1 MKQLKYCPVPVVGA
15 PSGLAAGGGF
25 EVLMHCDKLVVHSNS
40 TLGLVESGVGL
51 VPSGGGVKESYLRW
65 YQVSGDWDEA
75 AWQTWMQIG
84 YGRTGT
90 SPELSA
96 KFQYFRT
103 GHDVAILSRDRL
115 LPLAIDTVRQM
126 QDSYVPPKPTA
137 VQLASPQ
144 LMDKMKAFMEDG
156 VARGDFAPHNKVVA
170 MQIATIIV
178 ASKDEAQHSDE
189 QALFD
194 RERRAFLNLAKTD
207 KTGKWIAALLRA

>member
-1 MKQLKYCPVPVVGA
+1 M
-15 PSGLAAGGGF
+15 
-25 EVLMHCDKLVVHSNS
+25 HSNS
-40 TLGLVESGVGL
+40 TLGLVEAGVGL

-65 YQVSGDWDEA
+65 HQVIGDWDEA

-103 GHDVAILSRDRL
+103 NHDVELLSRDRL

-126 QDSYVPPKPTA
+126 QDSYVPPKPPA
-137 VQLASPQ
+137 VQLASAQ
-144 LMDKMKAFMEDG
+144 LMDKMEAFMADG
-156 VARGDFAPHNKVVA
+156 VARGDFVSHNKVVA

-178 ASKDEAQHSDE
+178 ASKDEVQHCDE
-189 QALFD
+189 QALLD
-194 RERRAFLNLAKTD
+194 RERRAFLELAKTD
-207 KTGKWIAALLRA
+207 TTGKWIAALLKA

>member
-1 MKQLKYCPVPVVGA
+1 MDSFLARFQNAVKQLKYCPVPVVGA

-90 SPELSA
+90 SPELSQNFSISA
-96 KFQYFRT
+96 PAMMLHFSAVT
-103 GHDVAILSRDRL
+103 GS
-115 LPLAIDTVRQM
+115 
-126 QDSYVPPKPTA
+126 
-137 VQLASPQ
+137 SPW
-144 LMDKMKAFMEDG
+144 
-156 VARGDFAPHNKVVA
+156 R
-170 MQIATIIV
+170 
-178 ASKDEAQHSDE
+178 
-189 QALFD
+189 
-194 RERRAFLNLAKTD
+194 
-207 KTGKWIAALLRA
+207 